1 MKKKPAFILFEREAD
16 NEGMKMLYRYFVEE
30 RKYDSDVLRTLIMR
44 YPSILSKN
52 EEQIDRY
59 FKLLAEYNV
68 SEEDALKYL
77 LEIPRL
83 ISFDLQK

>member
-1 MKKKPAFILFEREAD
+1 
-16 NEGMKMLYRYFVEE
+16 
-30 RKYDSDVLRTLIMR
+30 LIMR